1 MELSTKTRR
10 VYIETTI
17 PSYLTARPSRDIVQ
31 AARQQLTREWWD
43 VERRNYD
50 LCISQIVLDEAAA
63 GDAEAAQRRL
73 AVIDTLPLLDLTF
86 EVDALA
92 ETIMQSGL
100 LPASASRDAVHI
112 AVTAVHQVHFLLTWN
127 CRHIAN
133 ATIFRDLQH
142 IIMSAGHDMPVICT
156 PEELLGD

>member
-1 MELSTKTRR
+1 MPRR
-10 VYIETTI
+10 IYIETTI

-86 EVDALA
+86 EVDGLA

-142 IIMSAGHDMPVICT
+142 IILDAGYDVPVICT
-156 PEELLGD
+156 PDELLGD

>member
-1 MELSTKTRR
+1 MIVCPDE

-63 GDAEAAQRRL
+63 GDAEAAQRRM
-73 AVIDTLPLLDLTF
+73 AAIDTLPLLDLTF
-86 EVDALA
+86 EVDGLA
-92 ETIMQSGL
+92 GTIMQSGL

-112 AVTAVHQVHFLLTWN
+112 AVTAVNRNILLTWN

-142 IIMSAGHDMPVICT
+142 DYC
-156 PEELLGD
+156 

>member
-1 MELSTKTRR
+1 MPRR
-10 VYIETTI
+10 IYIETTI

-31 AARQQLTREWWD
+31 AARQQLTHEWWD

-63 GDAEAAQRRL
+63 GDAEAAQRRM

-86 EVDALA
+86 EVDGLA

-142 IIMSAGHDMPVICT
+142 IIMSAGYDVPVICT

>member
-1 MELSTKTRR
+1 MPRR

-17 PSYLTARPSRDIVQ
+17 PSYLTARPSRDILQ

-86 EVDALA
+86 EVDGLA

-112 AVTAVHQVHFLLTWN
+112 AVAAVHQVHFLLTWN

-142 IIMSAGHDMPVICT
+142 IILDAGYDVPVICT
-156 PEELLGD
+156 PDELLGD

>member
-1 MELSTKTRR
+1 MPRR
-10 VYIETTI
+10 IYIETTI

-63 GDAEAAQRRL
+63 GDTEAAQRRM

-86 EVDALA
+86 EVDGLA

-142 IIMSAGHDMPVICT
+142 IIMSAGYDVPVICT

>member
-1 MELSTKTRR
+1 MPRR
-10 VYIETTI
+10 IYIETTI

-63 GDAEAAQRRL
+63 GDAEAAQRRM

-86 EVDALA
+86 EVDGLA

-133 ATIFRDLQH
+133 ATIFRDLQRL
-142 IIMSAGHDMPVICT
+142 IMSAGYDVPVICT
-156 PEELLGD
+156 PEEFLGD

>member
-1 MELSTKTRR
+1 MPRR
-10 VYIETTI
+10 IYIETTI

-43 VERRNYD
+43 AERRNYD
-50 LCISQIVLDEAAA
+50 LCISQIVSDEAAA
-63 GDAEAAQRRL
+63 GDAAAAQRRM

-86 EVDALA
+86 EVDGLA

-133 ATIFRDLQH
+133 ATIFRDLQR
-142 IIMSAGHDMPVICT
+142 IIMSAGYDMPVICT

>member
-1 MELSTKTRR
+1 MKPLLVTQRLRKGVWRSST
-10 VYIETTI
+10 
-17 PSYLTARPSRDIVQ
+17 PCLM
-31 AARQQLTREWWD
+31 
-43 VERRNYD
+43 
-50 LCISQIVLDEAAA
+50 
-63 GDAEAAQRRL
+63 
-73 AVIDTLPLLDLTF
+73 LDLTF
-86 EVDALA
+86 EVDGLA

-133 ATIFRDLQH
+133 AAIFRDLQY
-142 IIMSAGHDMPVICT
+142 IIMSAGYDVPVICT

>member
-1 MELSTKTRR
+1 MPRR

-43 VERRNYD
+43 VGRRNYD

-63 GDAEAAQRRL
+63 GDAEAAQRRM

-86 EVDALA
+86 EVDGLA
-92 ETIMQSGL
+92 GTIMQSGL

-142 IIMSAGHDMPVICT
+142 IIMSAGYDVPVICT

>member
-1 MELSTKTRR
+1 MLRR
-10 VYIETTI
+10 IYIETTI
-17 PSYLTARPSRDIVQ
+17 PSYLTARPGRDIVQ

-43 VERRNYD
+43 VERRHYD

-63 GDAEAAQRRL
+63 CDAEAAQRRM

-86 EVDALA
+86 EVDGLA

-142 IIMSAGHDMPVICT
+142 VIMSAGYDMPVICT

>member
-1 MELSTKTRR
+1 MPRR
-10 VYIETTI
+10 IYIETTI

-63 GDAEAAQRRL
+63 GDAEAAQRRM

-86 EVDALA
+86 EVDGLA

-133 ATIFRDLQH
+133 AIIFRALQRNT
-142 IIMSAGHDMPVICT
+142 AKVTLCLWPGVLTTADAV
-156 PEELLGD
+156 D

>member
-1 MELSTKTRR
+1 MPRR
-10 VYIETTI
+10 IYIETTI

-43 VERRNYD
+43 VERRNYA

-63 GDAEAAQRRL
+63 GDAEAAQRRM

-86 EVDALA
+86 EVDGLA

-100 LPASASRDAVHI
+100 LPVSASRDAVHI

-142 IIMSAGHDMPVICT
+142 VIMSAGYDMPVICT
-156 PEELLGD
+156 LKNC

>member
-1 MELSTKTRR
+1 MPRR
-10 VYIETTI
+10 IYIETTI

-63 GDAEAAQRRL
+63 GDAEAAQRRM
-73 AVIDTLPLLDLTF
+73 AVIDTLPLLDLTL
-86 EVDALA
+86 EVDGLA
-92 ETIMQSGL
+92 EKIMQSGL

-133 ATIFRDLQH
+133 AAIFRDLQH
-142 IIMSAGHDMPVICT
+142 IILNAGYDVPVICT

>member
-1 MELSTKTRR
+1 MPRR
-10 VYIETTI
+10 IYIETTI

-31 AARQQLTREWWD
+31 AARQQLTREWWE

-63 GDAEAAQRRL
+63 GDAEAAQRRMV
-73 AVIDTLPLLDLTF
+73 VIDALPLLDLTF

-92 ETIMQSGL
+92 GTIMQSGL

-112 AVTAVHQVHFLLTWN
+112 AVATVHQVHFLLTWN

-133 ATIFRDLQH
+133 ARLSK
-142 IIMSAGHDMPVICT
+142 SA
-156 PEELLGD
+156 LSR

>member
-1 MELSTKTRR
+1 MPRR
-10 VYIETTI
+10 IYIETTI

-43 VERRNYD
+43 VERRSYD

-63 GDAEAAQRRL
+63 GDAEAAQRRM

-86 EVDALA
+86 EVDGLA
-92 ETIMQSGL
+92 ATIMQSGL
-100 LPASASRDAVHI
+100 LPANASRDAVHI

-142 IIMSAGHDMPVICT
+142 IIMGAGYDMPVICT
-156 PEELLGD
+156 PEEWLGY

>member
-1 MELSTKTRR
+1 MWNDA
-10 VYIETTI
+10 TTTCAFHK
-17 PSYLTARPSRDIVQ
+17 SCWMKLLLVMQR
-31 AARQQLTREWWD
+31 L
-43 VERRNYD
+43 
-50 LCISQIVLDEAAA
+50 
-63 GDAEAAQRRL
+63 AQRRM

-86 EVDALA
+86 EVDGLA

-100 LPASASRDAVHI
+100 LPVSASRDAVHI
-112 AVTAVHQVHFLLTWN
+112 AVTAVHRVHFLLTWN

-142 IIMSAGHDMPVICT
+142 VIMSAGYDMPVICT

>member
-1 MELSTKTRR
+1 MPRR
-10 VYIETTI
+10 IYIETTI

-50 LCISQIVLDEAAA
+50 LCISQIVLDEATA

-86 EVDALA
+86 EVDGLA

-142 IIMSAGHDMPVICT
+142 IIMSAGYDVPVICT

>member
-1 MELSTKTRR
+1 
-10 VYIETTI
+10 
-17 PSYLTARPSRDIVQ
+17 VQ

-50 LCISQIVLDEAAA
+50 LCISQMVLDEAAA
-63 GDAEAAQRRL
+63 GDAEAAQRRM

-86 EVDALA
+86 EVDGLA

-133 ATIFRDLQH
+133 AAIFRDLQH
-142 IIMSAGHDMPVICT
+142 IIMSAGYDVPVICT

>member
-1 MELSTKTRR
+1 
-10 VYIETTI
+10 
-17 PSYLTARPSRDIVQ
+17 VQ

-63 GDAEAAQRRL
+63 GDTEAAQRRM

-86 EVDALA
+86 EVDGLA

-100 LPASASRDAVHI
+100 LPAGASRDAVYI

-133 ATIFRDLQH
+133 AAIFRDLQH
-142 IIMSAGHDMPVICT
+142 IIMSAGYDVPVICT

>member
-1 MELSTKTRR
+1 MPRR
-10 VYIETTI
+10 VYIEITI

-63 GDAEAAQRRL
+63 GDAEAAQRRM

-86 EVDALA
+86 EVDGLA
-92 ETIMQSGL
+92 ETIMQSDL

-142 IIMSAGHDMPVICT
+142 IIMSAGYDVPVICT

>member
-1 MELSTKTRR
+1 MPRR

-63 GDAEAAQRRL
+63 GDAEAAQRRM

-86 EVDALA
+86 EVDGLA
-92 ETIMQSGL
+92 GTIMQSGL

-133 ATIFRDLQH
+133 ATISRDLQH
-142 IIMSAGHDMPVICT
+142 IIMSAGYDVPVICT

>member
-1 MELSTKTRR
+1 MPRR
-10 VYIETTI
+10 IYIETTI

-50 LCISQIVLDEAAA
+50 LCISQIVLDEVAA
-63 GDAEAAQRRL
+63 GDAEAAQRRM

-86 EVDALA
+86 EVDGLA

-100 LPASASRDAVHI
+100 LPVSASRDAVHI

-133 ATIFRDLQH
+133 ATIFRDLQRL
-142 IIMSAGHDMPVICT
+142 IISAGYDVPVICT

>member
-1 MELSTKTRR
+1 MPRR
-10 VYIETTI
+10 IYIETTI

-63 GDAEAAQRRL
+63 GDAEAAQRRM

-86 EVDALA
+86 EVDGLA
-92 ETIMQSGL
+92 ETIMQSRL

-112 AVTAVHQVHFLLTWN
+112 AVTAIHQVHFLLTWN
-127 CRHIAN
+127 FRHIAN

-142 IIMSAGHDMPVICT
+142 IIMSAGYDMPVICT

>member
-1 MELSTKTRR
+1 MPRR

-63 GDAEAAQRRL
+63 GDAEAAQRRM

-86 EVDALA
+86 EVDGLA
-92 ETIMQSGL
+92 GTIMQSGL

-133 ATIFRDLQH
+133 ATIFRDLQI
-142 IIMSAGHDMPVICT
+142 IIMSAGYDMPVICT
-156 PEELLGD
+156 PEELLGN

>member
-1 MELSTKTRR
+1 MSRR
-10 VYIETTI
+10 IYIETTI

-63 GDAEAAQRRL
+63 GDSEAAQRRM
-73 AVIDTLPLLDLTF
+73 AVIDTFPLLDLTF
-86 EVDALA
+86 EVDGLA

-142 IIMSAGHDMPVICT
+142 VIISAGYDMPVICT

>member
-1 MELSTKTRR
+1 MPRR
-10 VYIETTI
+10 IYIETTI

-63 GDAEAAQRRL
+63 GDAEAAQRRM

-86 EVDALA
+86 EVDGLA

-100 LPASASRDAVHI
+100 LPVSASRDAVHI

-142 IIMSAGHDMPVICT
+142 VIMSAGYDVPVICT

>member
-1 MELSTKTRR
+1 MPRR
-10 VYIETTI
+10 IYIETTI

-43 VERRNYD
+43 VERRSYD

-63 GDAEAAQRRL
+63 GDAEAAQRRM

-86 EVDALA
+86 EVDGLA
-92 ETIMQSGL
+92 DTIMQSGL

-142 IIMSAGHDMPVICT
+142 IIMSAGYDMPVICT

>member
-1 MELSTKTRR
+1 MPRR
-10 VYIETTI
+10 IYIETTI

-31 AARQQLTREWWD
+31 AARQQLTREWWE

-63 GDAEAAQRRL
+63 GDAEAAQRRM

-86 EVDALA
+86 EVDGLA
-92 ETIMQSGL
+92 GTIMQSGL
-100 LPASASRDAVHI
+100 LPISASRDAVHI

-142 IIMSAGHDMPVICT
+142 IIMSAGYDVPVICT

>member
-1 MELSTKTRR
+1 MPRR

-63 GDAEAAQRRL
+63 GDAEAAQRRM

-86 EVDALA
+86 EVDGLA
-92 ETIMQSGL
+92 ETSMQYGL
-100 LPASASRDAVHI
+100 LPPNASRDAVHI
-112 AVTAVHQVHFLLTWN
+112 AVTAVHQVHFCSRGIVGILPTPLSSEICNTLL
-127 CRHIAN
+127 
-133 ATIFRDLQH
+133 
-142 IIMSAGHDMPVICT
+142 
-156 PEELLGD
+156 

>member
-1 MELSTKTRR
+1 MRR
-10 VYIETTI
+10 RIYIETTI

-43 VERRNYD
+43 AERRNYD

-63 GDAEAAQRRL
+63 GDAEAAQRRMT
-73 AVIDTLPLLDLTF
+73 VIEALPLLDLTF
-86 EVDALA
+86 EVDGLA
-92 ETIMQSGL
+92 DTIMQSGL

-112 AVTAVHQVHFLLTWN
+112 AVTAVHQMHFLLTWN

-133 ATIFRDLQH
+133 ATIFRDLQL
-142 IIMSAGHDMPVICT
+142 IIMSAGYDMPVICT

>member
-1 MELSTKTRR
+1 MPRR
-10 VYIETTI
+10 IYIETTI

-63 GDAEAAQRRL
+63 GDAEAAQRRM

-86 EVDALA
+86 EVDGLA
-92 ETIMQSGL
+92 ETIMQAGL

-127 CRHIAN
+127 FRHIAN

-142 IIMSAGHDMPVICT
+142 IIMSAGYDMPVICT

>member
-1 MELSTKTRR
+1 MPRR
-10 VYIETTI
+10 IYIETTI

-43 VERRNYD
+43 VKRRNYD
-50 LCISQIVLDEAAA
+50 LCISQIVLDEVAA
-63 GDAEAAQRRL
+63 GDAEAAQRRM

-86 EVDALA
+86 EVDGLA

-133 ATIFRDLQH
+133 AIIFRDLQH
-142 IIMSAGHDMPVICT
+142 VIMSAGYDVPVICT